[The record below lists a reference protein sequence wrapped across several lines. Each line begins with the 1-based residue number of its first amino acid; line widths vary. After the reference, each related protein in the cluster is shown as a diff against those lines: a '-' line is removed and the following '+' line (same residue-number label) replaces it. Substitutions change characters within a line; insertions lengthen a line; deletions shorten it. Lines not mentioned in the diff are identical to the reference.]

1 MKIISISD
9 IHGYLPE
16 ITEPADILCI
26 AGDISPLKIQF
37 NKPEMKKWLETEFAY
52 WVKSLP
58 VDKVYL
64 VVGNH
69 DAYFESMNQ
78 MQLSTLKYVCDFKL
92 IYLKNDY
99 IVHRHNGIEYKIFG
113 TPYCDIFGNWPFMRT
128 DEYLTE
134 KFKKIPDEVDIIISH
149 SPPYG
154 IGEID
159 VILERYNLNEPIDHI
174 GNKPLG
180 DRLKQVNYK
189 LLVCGHIHSGSHIPF
204 EFNGGKCV
212 NVSILDEDYQPI
224 YKPFYYE
231 L

>member
-9 IHGYLPE
+9 LHGHLPI
-16 ITEPADILCI
+16 ITESADILCI
-26 AGDISPLKIQF
+26 AGDISPLSIQF

-52 WVKSLP
+52 WIKSLP

-64 VVGNH
+64 VAGNH
-69 DAYFESMNQ
+69 DAYFESMNS
-78 MQLSTLKYVCDFKL
+78 MQLSTLKHVCDFKL

-99 IVHRHNGIEYKIFG
+99 VVHRHDGKEYKIFG
-113 TPYCDIFGNWPFMRT
+113 TPYCNIFGTWPFMRT
-128 DEYLTE
+128 DEYMIE
-134 KFKKIPDEVDIIISH
+134 KFKNIPENVDIIISH

-154 IGEID
+154 IGEVD
-159 VILERYNLNEPIDHI
+159 VILERYNSNEPIDHV
-174 GNKPLG
+174 GNKALG
-180 DRLKQVNYK
+180 DRLKEVNYK
-189 LLVCGHIHSGSHIPF
+189 LCICGHIHSASHTPI

-212 NVSILDEDYQPI
+212 NVSMLNENYHSF